1 MDEDHD
7 YKEKGYVVNGL
18 MFESQE
24 DYKNLFE
31 IDQIDVKK
39 SIGYIPRVKVVRLYP
54 DSFYPSV
61 LFKNADRCLVVYN
74 NVESKYYRK
83 LNKYA
88 EKFFRR
94 IKIIEYN
101 QI

>member
-39 SIGYIPRVKVVRLYP
+39 SIGYIPRVKVVRIYP
-54 DSFYPSV
+54 DSF
-61 LFKNADRCLVVYN
+61 
-74 NVESKYYRK
+74 
-83 LNKYA
+83 
-88 EKFFRR
+88 
-94 IKIIEYN
+94 
-101 QI
+101 